1 MCNDCGRN
9 YIPLSSP
16 QVSATGKTREG
27 GEGLAAWLTL
37 LQAQSVVVDGLES
50 DLDIP
55 LGWFEVLIQLT
66 SAPEGRLKMQ
76 ELAHSVLLSK
86 SGLTR
91 LVDRM
96 AEAGLVTRAPCPTDR
111 RAIYANVTPAG
122 RAALRKTLPTHN
134 ESLAEHFSNVLTK
147 SELVALR
154 ATLDKILDAANFNP
168 PPCPTNLPDGA
179 SARARVVSK
188 V

>member
-1 MCNDCGRN
+1 MCNDCVRN
-9 YIPLSSP
+9 YIPLSSV
-16 QVSATGKTREG
+16 QVNTSERTSTS

-37 LQAQSVVVDGLES
+37 LQTRSVVVDALEA
-50 DLDIP
+50 DLAMP

-111 RAIYANVTPAG
+111 RAIYAIVTPAG
-122 RAALRKTLPTHN
+122 RAALRKALPTHN
-134 ESLAEHFSNVLTK
+134 ESLDEHFSNVVTRA
-147 SELVALR
+147 ELETLR
-154 ATLDKILDAANFNP
+154 ATLDKILAAANFNP
-168 PPCPTNLPDGA
+168 PPCPTNLPGPGL
-179 SARARVVSK
+179 SK
-188 V
+188 RRTSKA

>member
-1 MCNDCGRN
+1 VS
-9 YIPLSSP
+9 PLE
-16 QVSATGKTREG
+16 KTPAG

-37 LQAQSVVVDGLES
+37 LQARSVVVDALET
-50 DLDIP
+50 DLAMP

-76 ELAHSVLLSK
+76 QLAHSVLLSK

-111 RAIYANVTPAG
+111 RAIYAIVTPAG
-122 RAALRKTLPTHN
+122 RAALRKALPTHN
-134 ESLAEHFSNVLTK
+134 ESLDEHFSNVLTPA
-147 SELVALR
+147 ELAGLR
-154 ATLDKILDAANFNP
+154 ASLGKILDAANFNA
-168 PPCPTNLPDGA
+168 PPCPTNLPA
-179 SARARVVSK
+179 TNAPKQRARV
-188 V
+188 